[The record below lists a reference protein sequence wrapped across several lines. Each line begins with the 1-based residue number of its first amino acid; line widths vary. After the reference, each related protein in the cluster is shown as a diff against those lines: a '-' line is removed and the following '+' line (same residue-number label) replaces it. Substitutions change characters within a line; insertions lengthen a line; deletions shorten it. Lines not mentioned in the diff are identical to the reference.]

1 MANENC
7 AAKSKTLSCALRR
20 DASGLRK
27 ASSIPTRRQ
36 LLRFLTSLFKGSRY
50 ELRISSATNRLCYR
64 VLKQRLERGLR
75 FFLLHNQ
82 VQSRMGAEKQPT

>member
-7 AAKSKTLSCALRR
+7 AAKSKTLSCE
-20 DASGLRK
+20 G
-27 ASSIPTRRQ
+27 TRQDCEKRVPSQHRQ